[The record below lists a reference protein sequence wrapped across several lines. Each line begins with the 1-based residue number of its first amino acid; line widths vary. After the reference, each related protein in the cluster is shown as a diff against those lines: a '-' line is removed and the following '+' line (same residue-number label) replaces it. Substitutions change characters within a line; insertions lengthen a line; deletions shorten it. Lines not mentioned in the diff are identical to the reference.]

1 MGIMS
6 SMVSRIALLA
16 VLAGSTTFTM
26 AASTEAPQQDWE
38 RVREAIA
45 TPVPQDV
52 QVSSA
57 VGQWRRLNQSDTLS
71 FLEYASFLT
80 ANPGWPGEERMR
92 KTAEQAINPMSYS
105 PSQVLAYFAKYPPLS
120 NTGWARYAIALSA
133 SGRPGDDQTAQA
145 AARKAWRGGA
155 LNPDDETRL
164 LSLFGRAFG
173 QADHDMRMDALLWA
187 NATSGAVR
195 QIAYV
200 SPARRSVFEA
210 RLALKQK
217 MPDAAAKMQ
226 AADAAGASDAGYLAD
241 KAMWLRDAG
250 NSWAARDLLAKRA
263 AIAVPPA
270 NAEKWYEALLTNAR
284 AAAND
289 RQWTLAYAIASRVDD
304 AYAPGTDIRDQPIG
318 ERDDYTSLVW
328 LAGTTAYYELKRPQ
342 DAAAMFRRYAEAARS
357 PQTISK
363 GYYWAGR
370 AAQDAGDT
378 AQANQFLES
387 AGNHGDQFYG
397 QLALERLGRD
407 LPVPAASAPIQ
418 VSEADRAA
426 FYNRGV
432 VKAVRTLG
440 QQGQWQDQ
448 SKFLRAIAHN
458 ASTPAD
464 QILAAE
470 LSKAIGR
477 PDLSVMVGRRASAL
491 GQLGYS
497 EAGFPRI
504 PIPNGYEAD
513 WTMIHAIARQESQ
526 FDRQAVSHAGARGLM
541 QLMPGTAR
549 ETAGKIGLS
558 YNHSALTQDPH
569 YNIQLGS
576 TYFRSML
583 RYYGGSY
590 PLAVAAYN
598 AGPGNV
604 NKWIAAN
611 GDPRL
616 PSVDMLRWIENI
628 PIYET
633 KNYVQ
638 RVLENAVVYDLMN
651 PSQAKFTG
659 KAPLSRYL
667 GKNQPG

>member
-16 VLAGSTTFTM
+16 VLAGSTSFTM
-26 AASTEAPQQDWE
+26 AATSETPQQDWE
-38 RVREAIA
+38 RVRDTLA
-45 TPVPQDV
+45 TPVPTDV

-57 VGQWRRLNQSDTLS
+57 VSEWRRLNQSDTLS
-71 FLEYASFLT
+71 FLEYASFLS
-80 ANPGWPGEERMR
+80 ANPGYPGEERMR
-92 KTAEQAINPMSYS
+92 KIAEQAINPLSFS
-105 PSQVLAYFAKYPPLS
+105 PSQVLSFFARYPPLT

-133 SGRPGDDQTAQA
+133 SGRAGDPALAVD

-155 LNPDDETRL
+155 LNPDDEARL
-164 LSLFGRAFG
+164 LNLFGRSFG
-173 QADHDMRMDALLWA
+173 QGDHDMRMDALLWA
-187 NATSGAVR
+187 NVTSGADR

-200 SPARRSVFEA
+200 SPARRAVFEA
-210 RLALKQK
+210 RLALKRK
-217 MPDAAAKMQ
+217 MPDAAMKMLQ
-226 AADAAGASDAGYLAD
+226 ADMAGATDAGYLAD
-241 KAMWLRDAG
+241 KAMWLRDSG
-250 NSWAARDLLAKRA
+250 NSWAARELLAKRA
-263 AIAVPPA
+263 SIAVPPTD
-270 NAEKWYEALLTNAR
+270 AEKWYEALLTNVR
-284 AAAND
+284 GAAND
-289 RQWTLAYAIASRVDD
+289 RQWPIAYAIASRVDD
-304 AYAPGTDIRDQPIG
+304 AYTPGTDIRDRPIG

-328 LAGTTAYYELKRPQ
+328 LAGTAAYYELKRPQ
-342 DAAAMFRRYAEAARS
+342 DAAEMFRRYAEAARS
-357 PQTISK
+357 PQTVSK

-370 AAQDAGDT
+370 AAQ
-378 AQANQFLES
+378 E
-387 AGNHGDQFYG
+387 AGNASIASSYLERAGTYADQFYG
-397 QLALERLGRD
+397 QLALERLGRN

-418 VSEADRAA
+418 VTEADRTA

-432 VKAVRTLG
+432 VKAVRMLG
-440 QQGQWQDQ
+440 QQGYWQDQ
-448 SKFLRAIAHN
+448 SKFLRAIAN
-458 ASTPAD
+458 GASSPAD
-464 QILAAE
+464 AILAGE
-470 LSKAIGR
+470 LSKSIGR
-477 PDLSVMVGRRASAL
+477 PDLSVMAGRRIGSIGL
-491 GQLGYS
+491 LSYS
-497 EAGFPRI
+497 EASFPRI
-504 PIPNGYEAD
+504 SVPSGHQAN

-549 ETAGKIGLS
+549 ETAGKIGMS
-558 YNHSALTQDPH
+558 YDPASLNDPS

-576 TYFRSML
+576 TYFQSML

-611 GDPRL
+611 GDPRM
-616 PSVDMLRWIENI
+616 PGADIVRWIENI

-651 PSQAKFTG
+651 PQQAKFPA

>member
-16 VLAGSTTFTM
+16 ALVGSTSFTM
-26 AASTEAPQQDWE
+26 AATSETPQQDWE
-38 RVREAIA
+38 RIRGTLT
-45 TPVPQDV
+45 TPVPQ
-52 QVSSA
+52 QAPQIMASINE
-57 VGQWRRLNQSDTLS
+57 WRRLNQSDAFT
-71 FLEYASFLT
+71 FIEYASFLS

-92 KTAEQAINPMSYS
+92 RVAEQAINPLSYS
-105 PSQVLAYFAKYPPLS
+105 PSQVIAFFSRYPPLT
-120 NTGWARYAIALSA
+120 NVGLARYAIALSA
-133 SGRPGDDQTAQA
+133 SGRPGDSQKARETAQQ
-145 AARKAWRGGA
+145 AWRAGA
-155 LNPDDETRL
+155 MTPDDEARL
-164 LSLFGRAFG
+164 WSLFGAGFTT
-173 QADHDMRMDALLWA
+173 ADHDARMDALLWA
-187 NATSGAVR
+187 NAGTSADR
-195 QIAYV
+195 LLAYT
-200 SPARRSVFEA
+200 SPARQPVFAA
-210 RLALKQK
+210 RLAMKRK
-217 MPDAAAKMQ
+217 AFDAAAKMQ
-226 AADAAGASDAGYLAD
+226 IADAAGAMDAGYVAD
-241 KAMWLRDAG
+241 KAMWLRDSG
-250 NSWAARDLLAKRA
+250 NSWAARDLLARRA
-263 AIAVPPA
+263 TSTVAPA
-270 NAEKWYEALLTNAR
+270 NPEKFYETLLTNAR
-284 AAAND
+284 GAAND
-289 RQWTLAYAIASRVDD
+289 RQWAIAYAIAGKVDD

-328 LAGTTAYYELKRPQ
+328 LAGTTAYYQLNRPM
-342 DAAAMFRRYAEAARS
+342 DAAQMFRRYAEAARS
-357 PQTISK
+357 PTTVSK

-370 AAQDAGDT
+370 ALQDAGDQT
-378 AQANQFLES
+378 LAQQYLAR
-387 AGNHGDQFYG
+387 AGAYGDQFYG

-407 LPVPAASAPIQ
+407 IPVPTATLPVQ
-418 VSEADRAA
+418 VTDAERIA
-426 FYNRGV
+426 FNNRGV
-432 VKAVRTLG
+432 VQAARLLG
-440 QQGQWQDQ
+440 QQGAWLDQ
-448 SKFLRAIAHN
+448 SKFVRAIANN
-458 ASTPAD
+458 AATPAD
-464 QILAAE
+464 HLLADE
-470 LSKAIGR
+470 LSRSINR
-477 PDLSVMVGRRASAL
+477 PDLGVMAGRRANAS

-497 EAGFPRI
+497 MAGYPKVAI
-504 PIPNGYEAD
+504 PSSHQAN

-558 YNHSALTQDPH
+558 YDAASLNDPH

-576 TYFRSML
+576 TYFQSML

-616 PSVDMLRWIENI
+616 PGADMLRWIENI

-638 RVLENAVVYDLMN
+638 RVLENAVVYDLIN
-651 PSQAKFTG
+651 PAQTPMRP